1 MKKYTTYCVVSLLIF
16 SLFGCARSKPVAIKP
31 VEEKKDIVQEID
43 LSKIPEFEIDWNK
56 YPTIDLNKE
65 PKKPL
70 KEVGRYP
77 KEVEFTNERF
87 FAREDR
93 GLYMIENSFTDPH
106 SIMCLDL
113 DNKKLLWKSTEYS
126 YVSIGGGFVGK
137 SLIAATTKLYD
148 EHTLCSIDI
157 DNDKVNWKYQ
167 IPNVTIEINL
177 EDSSEKELIFSY
189 QYEESIYLFALDTKT
204 GKELWEKPVILPK
217 RADYQSYTFIDNKIL
232 LVDENNYLNAID
244 RASGKLFW
252 SNRSQN
258 FYHFYFS
265 EILHNKK
272 LLLYLFSPS
281 DHSIKKSFFL
291 LDINTGKT
299 IEDKIQFL
307 DLNPNITIQ
316 EYLTYQDPFIWFL
329 ISLESSWYLSQ
340 VDVTNWKEIWR
351 IPLGRWLDLGEESS
365 FCEIITDSN
374 LPETIYLDWHVD
386 PYPLEEKPRSND
398 QISHGFYKIDTKSG
412 KFIWKITKEFR
423 NFYPF
428 NNNSSSKSIFFTQ
441 FSNVYKNERKLACL
455 DLKTGSV
462 LWGWNFIGAQLIEDN
477 YQDTPPW
484 IYRLLRITEEQKED
498 EDGYIEFSP
507 DTGKIVAYYPHNWEQ
522 DRLSFCFLTKPYR
535 FFQNPDGKLIQMELQ
550 K

>member
-1 MKKYTTYCVVSLLIF
+1 MKKFTTNCVVSLLIF
-16 SLFGCARSKPVAIKP
+16 SLFGCSRPKPVVNQV
-31 VEEKKDIVQEID
+31 VEGKKDIVQEID
-43 LSKIPEFEIDWNK
+43 FSKIPELEIDWNK

-65 PKKPL
+65 LKKPL

-77 KEVEFTNERF
+77 KEVEFANRRF
-87 FAREDR
+87 FAQEDR
-93 GLYMIENSFTDPH
+93 GLYLIENNFTDPH

-113 DNKKLLWKSTEYS
+113 DHKKLLWKSTEYT

-137 SLIAATTKLYD
+137 SLIAATKKLYD

-157 DNDKVNWKYQ
+157 DDDKVNWKYQ
-167 IPNVTIEINL
+167 ILNVTIEINL

-189 QYEESIYLFALDTKT
+189 HYKESIYLFALDTKT
-204 GKELWEKPVILPK
+204 GKELWDKPIILPK
-217 RADYQSYTFIDNKIL
+217 KSDYYSYTFIDNKII

-244 RASGKLFW
+244 RVNGKLIW

-258 FYHFYFS
+258 FYHFYFT
-265 EILHNKK
+265 EILHNKE

-281 DHSIKKSFFL
+281 DHLIKKSFVL

-316 EYLTYQDPFIWFL
+316 EYLTFKDPFAWFL

-340 VDVTNWKEIWR
+340 VDVTSWKEIWR

-365 FCEIITDSN
+365 FCKIITDSN

-386 PYPLEEKPRSND
+386 PYSLEENPRSND
-398 QISHGFYKIDTKSG
+398 QISDGFYKINTKTG
-412 KFIWKITKEFR
+412 EVLWKITNQFKR
-423 NFYPF
+423 FYP
-428 NNNSSSKSIFFTQ
+428 NNENPLSLSIFFTQ
-441 FSNVYKNERKLACL
+441 FSSEYKNERKLACL
-455 DLKTGSV
+455 DLKTASI
-462 LWGWNFIGAQLIEDN
+462 LWGWNFIGAQLIEN
-477 YQDTPPW
+477 NFQNTPPW
-484 IYRLLRITEEQKED
+484 IYRLLRISEEQKKD

-507 DTGKIVAYYPHNWEQ
+507 DNGKIAAYYPHNWEQ
-522 DRLSFCFLTKPYR
+522 DGLSFCFLTKPYR
-535 FFQNPDGKLIQMELQ
+535 FFQNSDGRLIQMEVQ